1 MWLAHQSDSPSGK
14 PDGVVTVEETS
25 LIEPVF
31 AETSVTLSAL
41 FDGAAWETAWT
52 SVVVHIPQ
60 VTTGL
65 ILIFVFWIAARIAR
79 GVVLRVGGNRRVN
92 ADAVLI
98 LADAM
103 KWAVLSVGLVT
114 GLGTVG
120 VNVSALVA
128 GLGLTGLAIGIALKD
143 VVSNAI
149 AGIMIL
155 IYRPFQRNDRIVVT
169 ALEGTVVQIDLRFTT
184 LETADRRILIP
195 NSNLLTNSII
205 VYRKGGPLPIEG
217 ESE

>member
-1 MWLAHQSDSPSGK
+1 
-14 PDGVVTVEETS
+14 VTIEETS
-25 LIEPVF
+25 LIEPIL
-31 AETSVTLSAL
+31 AETSVALSAL
-41 FDGAAWETAWT
+41 FDGAAWEAAWQNI
-52 SVVVHIPQ
+52 VVHIPR
-60 VTTGL
+60 VATGL
-65 ILIFVFWIAARIAR
+65 ILVFLFWIAARIAR
-79 GVVLRVGGNRRVN
+79 GVVLRVGGNRRIN

-103 KWAVLSVGLVT
+103 KWAVLSIGLVT

-155 IYRPFQRNDRIVVT
+155 IYKPFSRNDRIVIT

-205 VYRKGGPLPIEG
+205 VFRKSGPLPIEG
-217 ESE
+217 ETE

>member
-1 MWLAHQSDSPSGK
+1 
-14 PDGVVTVEETS
+14 VTCFPIAQFPWTQ
-25 LIEPVF
+25 
-31 AETSVTLSAL
+31 AAL
-41 FDGAAWETAWT
+41 FDGAAWEAAWT

-65 ILIFVFWIAARIAR
+65 ILIFAFWISAKIAR
-79 GVVLRVGGNRRVN
+79 GIVLRVGGNRRVN

-103 KWAVLSVGLVT
+103 KWAVISIGLVT

-155 IYRPFQRNDRIVVT
+155 IYKPFQRNDRIVVT

-205 VYRKGGPLPIEG
+205 VYRRGAPLPIEG
-217 ESE
+217 ETE

>member
-1 MWLAHQSDSPSGK
+1 M
-14 PDGVVTVEETS
+14 
-25 LIEPVF
+25 IEYLVAEIPVMH
-31 AETSVTLSAL
+31 SAL
-41 FDGAAWETAWT
+41 FDSAAWEAAWHNI
-52 SVVVHIPQ
+52 VVHIPN
-60 VTTGL
+60 VATGL
-65 ILIFVFWIAARIAR
+65 ILVLIFWIAARIAR
-79 GVVLRVGGNRRVN
+79 GVVLRFGGSRRIN
-92 ADAVLI
+92 ADAILI

-103 KWAVLSVGLVT
+103 KWAVLSIGLVT

-155 IYRPFQRNDRIVVT
+155 IYKPFSRNDRIVVT

-184 LETADRRILIP
+184 LETTDRRILIP

>member
-1 MWLAHQSDSPSGK
+1 MAQLRWTQA
-14 PDGVVTVEETS
+14 
-25 LIEPVF
+25 
-31 AETSVTLSAL
+31 AL
-41 FDGAAWETAWT
+41 FDGAAWEAAWT
-52 SVVVHIPQ
+52 SVVIHIPQ

-65 ILIFVFWIAARIAR
+65 ILIFAFWIVARIAR
-79 GVVLRVGGNRRVN
+79 SVVLRVGGNRRIN

-103 KWAVLSVGLVT
+103 KWAVLSIGLVT

-155 IYRPFQRNDRIVVT
+155 IYKPFSRNDRIVIT

-205 VYRKGGPLPIEG
+205 VYRKSGQLPIEG
-217 ESE
+217 ETE

>member
-1 MWLAHQSDSPSGK
+1 MAQLRWTQA
-14 PDGVVTVEETS
+14 
-25 LIEPVF
+25 
-31 AETSVTLSAL
+31 AL
-41 FDGAAWETAWT
+41 FDGAAWEAAWT

-79 GVVLRVGGNRRVN
+79 SVVLRVGGTRRIN

-155 IYRPFQRNDRIVVT
+155 IYKPFQRSDRIVVT

-184 LETADRRILIP
+184 LETHDRRILIP

-205 VYRKGGPLPIEG
+205 VYRKSGPLPVEG
-217 ESE
+217 ETE

>member
-1 MWLAHQSDSPSGK
+1 MTFFLFAQTSF
-14 PDGVVTVEETS
+14 VV
-25 LIEPVF
+25 
-31 AETSVTLSAL
+31 SAL
-41 FDGAAWETAWT
+41 FDGTAWEATWRSA
-52 SVVVHIPQ
+52 VAHIPQ
-60 VTTGL
+60 VVTGL
-65 ILIFVFWIAARIAR
+65 ILVFVFWIAARVAR
-79 GVVLRVGGNRRVN
+79 SVVLRVGGNRRIT
-92 ADAVLI
+92 ADTVLI
-98 LADAM
+98 LADSI
-103 KWAVLSVGLVT
+103 KWAVISVGLVT

-155 IYRPFQRNDRIVVT
+155 IYKPFQRNDRIVVT

-184 LETADRRILIP
+184 LETDDRRILIP

-205 VYRKGGPLPIEG
+205 VYRKAGPLPIEG

>member
-1 MWLAHQSDSPSGK
+1 MAQFPWTQA
-14 PDGVVTVEETS
+14 
-25 LIEPVF
+25 
-31 AETSVTLSAL
+31 AL
-41 FDGAAWETAWT
+41 FDGAAWEAAWQDI
-52 SVVVHIPQ
+52 VAHVPKVA
-60 VTTGL
+60 TGL
-65 ILIFVFWIAARIAR
+65 VLVLIFWIAARIAR
-79 GVVLRVGGNRRVN
+79 GVVLRVGGNRRIN
-92 ADAVLI
+92 ADLILI
-98 LADAM
+98 LADAL
-103 KWAVLSVGLVT
+103 KWAIVSVGLIT

-155 IYRPFQRNDRIVVT
+155 IYKPFSRNDRIVVT

-205 VYRKGGPLPIEG
+205 VYRKSGPLPIEG
-217 ESE
+217 ETE

>member
-1 MWLAHQSDSPSGK
+1 MAQTRF
-14 PDGVVTVEETS
+14 VV
-25 LIEPVF
+25 
-31 AETSVTLSAL
+31 SAL
-41 FDGAAWETAWT
+41 FDGTAWEATWRSA
-52 SVVVHIPQ
+52 VAHIPQ
-60 VTTGL
+60 VVTGL
-65 ILIFVFWIAARIAR
+65 ILVFIFWIAARIAR
-79 GVVLRVGGNRRVN
+79 SVVLRVGGNRRIT
-92 ADAVLI
+92 ADTVLI
-98 LADAM
+98 LANSI
-103 KWAVLSVGLVT
+103 KWAVISVGVVT

-128 GLGLTGLAIGIALKD
+128 GLGLTGLAVGIALKD

-155 IYRPFQRNDRIVVT
+155 IYKPFSRNDRIVVT

-205 VYRKGGPLPIEG
+205 VYRKAGPLPIEG
-217 ESE
+217 EME

>member
-1 MWLAHQSDSPSGK
+1 
-14 PDGVVTVEETS
+14 VTVS
-25 LIEPVF
+25 LMAQSRWV
-31 AETSVTLSAL
+31 LSGL
-41 FDGAAWETAWT
+41 FDGAAWEAAWQNI
-52 SVVVHIPQ
+52 VVHIPQ
-60 VTTGL
+60 VLTGL
-65 ILIFVFWIAARIAR
+65 ILVFAFWIAARIAR
-79 GVVLRVGGNRRVN
+79 SVVLRFGGNRRIN

-103 KWAVLSVGLVT
+103 KWTVLSIGLVT

-155 IYRPFQRNDRIVVT
+155 IYKPFQRNDRIVVT

-184 LETADRRILIP
+184 LETHDRRILIP
-195 NSNLLTNSII
+195 NSNLLTNSIT
-205 VYRKGGPLPIEG
+205 VYRKGSPLPIEG
-217 ESE
+217 EME

>member
-1 MWLAHQSDSPSGK
+1 VTFFLLAQTGF
-14 PDGVVTVEETS
+14 VV
-25 LIEPVF
+25 
-31 AETSVTLSAL
+31 SAL
-41 FDGAAWETAWT
+41 LDGTAWEATWRSFVA
-52 SVVVHIPQ
+52 HIPQ
-60 VTTGL
+60 VVTGL
-65 ILIFVFWIAARIAR
+65 ILVFVFWIAARIAR
-79 GVVLRVGGNRRVN
+79 SVVLRVGGNRRIT
-92 ADAVLI
+92 ADTVLI
-98 LADAM
+98 LANSI
-103 KWAVLSVGLVT
+103 KWAVISVGVVT

-128 GLGLTGLAIGIALKD
+128 GLGLTGLAVGIALKD

-155 IYRPFQRNDRIVVT
+155 IYKPFSRNDRIAVT

-205 VYRKGGPLPIEG
+205 VYRKTGPLPIEG
-217 ESE
+217 ETE

>member
-1 MWLAHQSDSPSGK
+1 VNFFLIAQTDF
-14 PDGVVTVEETS
+14 VV
-25 LIEPVF
+25 
-31 AETSVTLSAL
+31 SAL
-41 FDGAAWETAWT
+41 FDGTAWEATWRSA
-52 SVVVHIPQ
+52 VAHVPQ
-60 VTTGL
+60 VVTGL
-65 ILIFVFWIAARIAR
+65 ILVFVFWIAARIAR
-79 GVVLRVGGNRRVN
+79 SVVLRVGGNRRIS
-92 ADAVLI
+92 ADTVLI
-98 LADAM
+98 LADSI
-103 KWAVLSVGLVT
+103 KWAVIAIGLVT

-155 IYRPFQRNDRIVVT
+155 IYKPFQRNDRIVVT

-184 LETADRRILIP
+184 LETDDRRILIP

-205 VYRKGGPLPIEG
+205 VYRKGGALPIEG
-217 ESE
+217 EME

>member
-1 MWLAHQSDSPSGK
+1 VAQFRWTQA
-14 PDGVVTVEETS
+14 
-25 LIEPVF
+25 
-31 AETSVTLSAL
+31 AL
-41 FDGAAWETAWT
+41 VDGAAWEEALRN
-52 SVVVHIPQ
+52 VVVHIPR
-60 VTTGL
+60 VVTGL
-65 ILIFVFWIAARIAR
+65 ILVLIFWFAARITR
-79 GVVLRVGGNRRVN
+79 SVVLRFGGNRRIH

-103 KWAVLSVGLVT
+103 KWAIVSIGLIT

-155 IYRPFQRNDRIVVT
+155 IYKPFQRNDRIVFT

-205 VYRKGGPLPIEG
+205 VYRKAGPLPIEG
-217 ESE
+217 ENE